1 MNPSYIGLNDLPSEI
16 LMIILKKLSNIEV
29 LYSLIGVDKQLNKIA
44 HESIFTNRLDL
55 LSTVASHLI

>member
-1 MNPSYIGLNDLPSEI
+1 MNPSYIRLNDLPNEI

-29 LYSLIGVDKQLNKIA
+29 LYSLIGVDKRLNKIA

-55 LSTVASHLI
+55 LSTSKSFN